1 MNVER
6 ALPVTVGSLLANY
19 RSNRLGWSLGRL
31 LLFIGRNKE
40 AANADDNKCVLKQFT
55 ICDHLAAPLSKI
67 RGQEVPPWR
76 GPNRLPCG
84 SAESVNFP
92 ADILP
97 DLTGKVNETGQQH
110 LLFERLTYLLK

>member
-1 MNVER
+1 MRIER

-55 ICDHLAAPLSKI
+55 VCDHWAAPLSEDQGA
-67 RGQEVPPWR
+67 RSAPCQE
-76 GPNRLPCG
+76 GPAYRYW
-84 SAESVNFP
+84 
-92 ADILP
+92 
-97 DLTGKVNETGQQH
+97 Q
-110 LLFERLTYLLK
+110 R